1 MYKIRQ
7 SIRHHSIFFC
17 QSWEL
22 PTHQTPSQSHLLPE
36 HAAPPPSVPILSLL
50 PQSWRVTLL
59 PVQTPLKMPP
69 LDEKEPLLPSPL
81 ASAVAS
87 NGDLHTKSVSAAR
100 EPPVD
105 AKAEFLTL
113 ASIALQVSLAT
124 FVRIGL
130 YSVDYAF
137 LGHLGTTELAAAS
150 LASVWTTV
158 PLLTCWSGMSAI
170 VTLSGQAWGAGNG
183 KLAGVWLQM
192 GLMLTN
198 IVTLPLMV
206 YYWFFVE
213 GGMRV
218 STDNEEVVRL
228 GVRFARI
235 VSFSVWPNLTYVCL
249 RLYFQALG
257 IMLPTT
263 IVGTLTMLVS
273 IVGNYLFIYGFYGFI
288 PAMGFDGSP
297 LSTVVASWFQPI
309 ALAGYCMWYK
319 GMHKRAWGGWD
330 LSEFTRDRMLIY
342 ARNSVPASI
351 NSLVS
356 NLASSTLALIAASLG
371 ANIIAANAIVS
382 GYWRLMWALFWG
394 FGTGTQIRVSNLMG
408 ANRPEAAKMLAKLGF
423 AATVVVVSIL
433 ASITVAMREDIYRLY
448 TNDSELLAICLTILP
463 IFVVAYMIESM
474 EMVMASVLMA
484 MGQVHITALTSTI
497 ATWCFELPVAYVFA
511 VKLGYGFPA
520 LWYSIWLMEL
530 IKFVVY
536 VTVLRRTDF
545 AAMARLAV
553 RNMEA
558 APALDEDE
566 DEAERE
572 AVHRAIAAGGL
583 SALGAVSGSLSPMA
597 ATLVTPKGLVTPRQQ
612 WERANDDSAV

>member
-1 MYKIRQ
+1 M
-7 SIRHHSIFFC
+7 
-17 QSWEL
+17 
-22 PTHQTPSQSHLLPE
+22 
-36 HAAPPPSVPILSLL
+36 A
-50 PQSWRVTLL
+50 
-59 PVQTPLKMPP
+59 P
-69 LDEKEPLLPSPL
+69 LDERKPLLSSPL
-81 ASAVAS
+81 AAA
-87 NGDLHTKSVSAAR
+87 NGVVLTKDPSTH

-137 LGHLGTTELAAAS
+137 LGHLGTSELAAAS
-150 LASVWTTV
+150 LASVWTAV

-213 GGMRV
+213 SGMRV
-218 STDNEEVVRL
+218 STDDEDVIQL

-257 IMLPTT
+257 IMMPTT
-263 IVGTLTMLVS
+263 VVGTLTMMVS
-273 IVGNYLFIYGFYGFI
+273 IVGNYVFIYGFLGVI

-309 ALAGYCMWYK
+309 ALAGYCVWYK
-319 GMHKRAWGGWD
+319 GLHKRAWGGWD
-330 LSEFTRDRMLIY
+330 LREFTRDRMLIY

-356 NLASSTLALIAASLG
+356 NLASSVLALIAASLG
-371 ANIIAANAIVS
+371 SNIIAANAIVS

-423 AATVVVVSIL
+423 AATIVVVAIL
-433 ASITVAMREDIYRLY
+433 ASITFAMREDVYRLY

-463 IFVVAYMIESM
+463 IFVVAFIIESM
-474 EMVMASVLMA
+474 EMVMAAVLMA

-497 ATWCFELPVAYVFA
+497 ATWCIELPIAYVFSIT
-511 VKLGYGFPA
+511 LGYGFPA

-530 IKFVVY
+530 TKFAVY
-536 VTVLRRTDF
+536 LTVLRRTDF

-558 APALDEDE
+558 EPTLEEDD
-566 DEAERE
+566 DEALKK
-572 AVHRAIAAGGL
+572 AIAGSGL

-597 ATLVTPKGLVTPRQQ
+597 APLVTPKGLMTPRQQ
-612 WERANDDSAV
+612 WERSTQEDSAV

>member
-1 MYKIRQ
+1 M
-7 SIRHHSIFFC
+7 
-17 QSWEL
+17 
-22 PTHQTPSQSHLLPE
+22 
-36 HAAPPPSVPILSLL
+36 A
-50 PQSWRVTLL
+50 
-59 PVQTPLKMPP
+59 P
-69 LDEKEPLLPSPL
+69 LDEKKPLLSSPF
-81 ASAVAS
+81 AVADGS
-87 NGDLHTKSVSAAR
+87 TAR
-100 EPPVD
+100 LKPHSEPPVD
-105 AKAEFLTL
+105 VRGEFATL

-137 LGHLGTTELAAAS
+137 LGHLGTKELAAAS

-198 IVTLPLMV
+198 VVTIPLLL

-213 GGMRV
+213 YGMRV
-218 STDNEEVVRL
+218 STDDEDVIRL

-235 VSFSVWPNLTYVCL
+235 VAFSVWPNLTYVCL
-249 RLYFQALG
+249 RLYFQALN

-263 IVGTLTMLVS
+263 IVGTLTMVVS
-273 IVGNYLFIYGFYGFI
+273 IVGNYVFIYGFYGLI

-319 GMHKRAWGGWD
+319 KLHLRAWGGWD
-330 LSEFTRDRMLIY
+330 LSEFTRDRMVIY
-342 ARNSVPASI
+342 ARNSVPSSI

-371 ANIIAANAIVS
+371 SDIIAANAIVS

-408 ANRPEAAKMLAKLGF
+408 ANRPEAAKVLAKLGF
-423 AATVVVVSIL
+423 AATVIVVAIL
-433 ASITVAMREDIYRLY
+433 ASITVAMRQDIYRLY
-448 TNDSELLAICLTILP
+448 TNDETLLATCLTILP
-463 IFVVAYMIESM
+463 IFVVAYIIESM

-484 MGQVHITALTSTI
+484 MGQVHVTALTSTI

-511 VKLGYGFPA
+511 IKLGFGFKA
-520 LWYSIWLMEL
+520 LWYSIWLMEV
-530 IKFVVY
+530 IKFSVY
-536 VTVLRRTDF
+536 LVVLRRTDF
-545 AAMARLAV
+545 AAMAREAV

-558 APALDEDE
+558 ASDED
-566 DEAERE
+566 DEEE
-572 AVHRAIAAGGL
+572 EVKKAIADGGL
-583 SALGAVSGSLSPMA
+583 SALGAVSGSLSPVA
-597 ATLVTPKGLVTPRQQ
+597 ATLVTPKGLVTPRKT
-612 WERANDDSAV
+612 WDHSDDTVV